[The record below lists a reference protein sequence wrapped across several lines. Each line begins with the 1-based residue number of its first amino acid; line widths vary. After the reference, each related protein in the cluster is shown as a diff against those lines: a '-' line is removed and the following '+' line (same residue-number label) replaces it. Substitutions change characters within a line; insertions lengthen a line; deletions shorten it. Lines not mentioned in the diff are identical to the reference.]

1 VTERV
6 ESRLPEFEQ
15 VRGRVASDYARVR
28 RERANELLLES
39 LSTEYDVNVDTAA
52 IRSRSLEAM
61 RKAVE

>member
-1 VTERV
+1 
-6 ESRLPEFEQ
+6 